1 VVSEVLRLE
10 LVEQM
15 PLAETAVTELRQ
27 RLAPVAPAEQ
37 VVRQQL
43 TLHPKLQLVAT
54 AATAAL
60 PQPELVATVE
70 RVVQQ
75 VALLRVRLP
84 LVESVVLVATQPAEH
99 LELAEPAEQP
109 MRTVRPQLHLVVLA
123 VLAERQLQQLVA
135 SAVSEVPPPVLMAQD
150 LAARSAVLAG
160 SEARQHQALVALA
173 ASAVLLHRRHQ
184 APTATLARQR
194 PVVPVE

>member
-1 VVSEVLRLE
+1 MLRLE

-43 TLHPKLQLVAT
+43 TLHPELPLVAT
-54 AATAAL
+54 VAM
-60 PQPELVATVE
+60 PQPEPVATVE
-70 RVVQQ
+70 RAVQQ

-84 LVESVVLVATQPAEH
+84 LVESVVLAATQPAEH

-109 MRTVRPQLHLVVLA
+109 LRTVQPPLHMVVLV
-123 VLAERQLQQLVA
+123 VLAERQIQQLVA

-160 SEARQHQALVALA
+160 SEARQHQGLVALV